1 MSDSDASYH
10 GMPGGGSHSSPAR
23 TTANNQY
30 QHDNNGD
37 GYESDPYQPPG
48 QQHDNRD
55 QGQHDNRGRGR
66 GAMMQPQQQQQNAPR
81 GIADLQARQTEN
93 QNMDHRPKQSARSAS
108 VVRGVLKNSPQVT
121 QQQQSMQPM
130 AQMQTGPSS
139 GRPMRGPPG
148 IAPPQG
154 SELIKPSHTGRTIG
168 VDEDIATGYRDFP
181 SNRQRAQ
188 TMMGPAGHRQADL
201 GHGVPN
207 YQMPLG
213 EPNQPIGFGDMQDD
227 HRTMRRG
234 SQDSGSDGRYPAHRS
249 DGSDN
254 FTIRG
259 GGPGSHSR
267 QRTRNSPESESDGRH
282 QGNRLEASNV
292 VPTRSGE
299 LDNHRRERSVAPED
313 DDEDSEDDFHED
325 GYPRR
330 WRSRDDDSRVAD
342 SRGWKSRREKSG
354 SHASMSSPSGLTSV
368 ATHLTPNGTHYIP
381 ASPPR
386 INAYGDRP
394 QRRRVQYINPH
405 IQSQH
410 PILPRRSSSLQVA
423 VPSLSAHYPSMISSG
438 GQRMPYGEGH
448 IRTPGP
454 YGIHSQQP
462 PFRIPQPIQPIQY
475 MQMQQA
481 AGSSYGF
488 GPSGGMFP
496 GQIQPSFDG
505 RMGIQ
510 PGYLGGRAPMA
521 YAPGMF

>member
-227 HRTMRRG
+227 HSAPMGLITLLSVVEGLALIAANEHAIRR
-234 SQDSGSDGRYPAHRS
+234 SQNLMADIKA
-249 DGSDN
+249 
-254 FTIRG
+254 T
-259 GGPGSHSR
+259 
-267 QRTRNSPESESDGRH
+267 
-282 QGNRLEASNV
+282 
-292 VPTRSGE
+292 GE